1 MFRNSD
7 FDIFED
13 KTLNGRMEKIRTI
26 IDPKFEEFAS
36 IVLPILNTDGQEW
49 YAHVAKHLRRTTYAP
64 DNTWVAF
71 APNKRGYKML
81 PHFELGIWEDNV
93 YFYLAVE
100 ENMKPAQTNVIT
112 QKLREV
118 SPLVRELPDSYRLS
132 QDHMVN
138 KTYSLLQYDDS
149 VERYESVKHSEVL
162 IGVEIKRGDKLWDG
176 DGIVD
181 TLVLAMKNLLPIYEK
196 IK

>member
-1 MFRNSD
+1 
-7 FDIFED
+7 
-13 KTLNGRMEKIRTI
+13 
-26 IDPKFEEFAS
+26 
-36 IVLPILNTDGQEW
+36 
-49 YAHVAKHLRRTTYAP
+49 
-64 DNTWVAF
+64 
-71 APNKRGYKML
+71 ML

-100 ENMKPAQTNVIT
+100 ENMKPDQTNVIT

-162 IGVEIKRGDKLWDG
+162 IGVEIKRGDKLLDG

-181 TLVLAMKNLLPIYEK
+181 TLVLVMKNLLPIYEK

>member
-1 MFRNSD
+1 
-7 FDIFED
+7 
-13 KTLNGRMEKIRTI
+13 
-26 IDPKFEEFAS
+26 
-36 IVLPILNTDGQEW
+36 
-49 YAHVAKHLRRTTYAP
+49 
-64 DNTWVAF
+64 
-71 APNKRGYKML
+71 ML

-100 ENMKPAQTNVIT
+100 ENMKPAQTDVIT

-118 SPLVRELPDSYRLS
+118 SPLVSELPDSYRLS

-149 VERYESVKHSEVL
+149 VERYRSVKHSEVL
-162 IGVEIKRGDKLWDG
+162 IGVEIKRGDQLLDS
-176 DGIVD
+176 DGIE
-181 TLVLAMKNLLPIYEK
+181 TALVIALKNLLPIYEK

>member
-36 IVLPILNTDGQEW
+36 IVLPILNTNEQEW

-71 APNKRGYKML
+71 TPNKRGYKML

-100 ENMKPAQTNVIT
+100 ENMKPDQTNVIT

-132 QDHMVN
+132 QNHMVN

-162 IGVEIKRGDKLWDG
+162 IGVEIKRGDKLLDG

-181 TLVLAMKNLLPIYEK
+181 TLVLVMKNLLPIYEK

>member
-36 IVLPILNTDGQEW
+36 IALPILNTNGQKW

-118 SPLVRELPDSYRLS
+118 SPLVSELPDSYRLS

-162 IGVEIKRGDKLWDG
+162 MPPRGTCRW
-176 DGIVD
+176 
-181 TLVLAMKNLLPIYEK
+181 
-196 IK
+196 